1 MTSLYSKRLT
11 KELRD
16 LQKNPPE
23 GVEVEEASNFLKWTL
38 CLTGAR
44 GSVYEGEKFKLE
56 FRFTPQYPLEAPE
69 VVFIR
74 PYVPIHPQLV
84 TGTNG
89 GTCLLVNHLHD
100 VKLTK
105 KKRETG

>member
-74 PYVPIHPQLV
+74 PYVPIHPH
-84 TGTNG
+84 
-89 GTCLLVNHLHD
+89 VNRCILNMN
-100 VKLTK
+100 TTIY
-105 KKRETG
+105 ETEYIRALDL

>member
-74 PYVPIHPQLV
+74 PYVPIHPH
-84 TGTNG
+84 
-89 GTCLLVNHLHD
+89 VNRRILNMNTTTD
-100 VKLTK
+100 
-105 KKRETG
+105 ETEYIRALDL